1 MKHRQYQAK
10 SHLRYPGGKSKALK
24 KIIPIIT
31 EVNSFEE
38 YREPMIGGGSIF
50 FAVKQVFPD
59 KRYWI
64 NDINKDLCL
73 FYRNYKENYS
83 KLINEIRKIN
93 FELTKQMRILAEIA
107 RKRNI
112 PVLITNQIYH
122 WENERKMVAGDIL
135 DYWSKCL
142 IELLNEG
149 GRRTAHLR
157 KHRSLPDKKFAFQIV
172 NEGVRKKGWI

>member
-1 MKHRQYQAK
+1 MFN
-10 SHLRYPGGKSKALK
+10 P
-24 KIIPIIT
+24 KI
-31 EVNSFEE
+31 
-38 YREPMIGGGSIF
+38 
-50 FAVKQVFPD
+50 
-59 KRYWI
+59 
-64 NDINKDLCL
+64 
-73 FYRNYKENYS
+73 NYKYYIKKNKTIKHIS
-83 KLINEIRKIN
+83 LADIADLFLICPATANIIGKTANGIADDLLTTSIMATNATVLICPAMNVKMWKNTILQDNIKKLRKIN

-112 PVLITNQIYH
+112 PVLVTNQIYH